1 MSHTKQQKRQLW
13 LFCIIVP
20 SFCTVSYK
28 LVVLPSLLLC
38 SYTLLTFRFHCVNT
52 ILFWLYLHILFVFRC
67 PLRSKNGST
76 RAYRPIVA
84 AVVVTRPSRST
95 PQEKTALGLAC
106 RCVLGGMRINYG
118 KFHQTRTARLAQM
131 HSLPAMSAGDL
142 VILLRAVRDYFN
154 LAFWVC
160 VCVCECVITHNHVS
174 YLYMHQI

>member
-1 MSHTKQQKRQLW
+1 MALFAHCNRDFSQSKHHTKL
-13 LFCIIVP
+13 VP
-20 SFCTVSYK
+20 SF
-28 LVVLPSLLLC
+28 
-38 SYTLLTFRFHCVNT
+38 R
-52 ILFWLYLHILFVFRC
+52 VFRC
-67 PLRSKNGST
+67 PLRSTNGST

-154 LAFWVC
+154 LAFWARVC
-160 VCVCECVITHNHVS
+160 MSVRYYAQSCVVFIYASDITNHV
-174 YLYMHQI
+174 HTEHV